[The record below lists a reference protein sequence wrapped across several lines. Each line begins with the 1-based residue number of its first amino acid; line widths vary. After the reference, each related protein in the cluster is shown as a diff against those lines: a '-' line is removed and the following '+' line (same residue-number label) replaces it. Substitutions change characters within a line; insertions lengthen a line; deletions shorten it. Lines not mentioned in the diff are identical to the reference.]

1 MADREAEE
9 IEQEALVA
17 RLQAGDEAAFETL
30 VREHAGRLLPVAKR
44 LLKND
49 DDASDAVQD
58 AFLSAFK
65 AIGRFETRARLSTW
79 LHRIVVNSAL
89 MKLRSKRRRPETSI
103 ESLLPRFKEDGHHF
117 DPPAPWRPTTEVERA
132 ELREIVR
139 AAIDRLPDSYRT
151 VLLLRDIE
159 QLDTEETATILG
171 VTPNAVKIRLH
182 RARLALR
189 GLLDP
194 SLRE

>member
-1 MADREAEE
+1 MADREAAE
-9 IEQEALVA
+9 IEQEAFVA
-17 RLQAGDEAAFETL
+17 RLRAGDEAAFETL

-49 DDASDAVQD
+49 DDAADALQD
-58 AFLSAFK
+58 AFVSAFK

-117 DPPAPWRPTTEVERA
+117 DPPAPWRTTTEVERA

-159 QLDTEETATILG
+159 QLDTEETAAVLG